1 MRKMVIEYPSADVMI
16 RRKVPVRLDGE
27 LFVVLAGSTAGQRH
41 HAEWI
46 TSARQHVLELEGYR
60 RETGSRDLVSRERRL
75 DDYLLTGVSASR
87 GTREKASGVGIE
99 YLPRV
104 EIQVGRA
111 TRAAGVGCL
120 SGQVRAEITAQH
132 GITWDC
138 GGTAVD
144 HITLD
149 GALIIAEDE

>member
-1 MRKMVIEYPSADVMI
+1 RRTDGPQPVAAIVFERRGPRPVRQQRVSVAGVERVRKMVVENASTDVVI
-16 RRKVPVRLDGE
+16 WRKVPVRLDGE

-60 RETGSRDLVSRERRL
+60 RETGGRDLVSRERRL
-75 DDYLLTGVSASR
+75 DDYLLTGVSASG

-104 EIQVGRA
+104 EI
-111 TRAAGVGCL
+111 
-120 SGQVRAEITAQH
+120 
-132 GITWDC
+132 
-138 GGTAVD
+138 
-144 HITLD
+144 
-149 GALIIAEDE
+149 